1 MNSLQKLLEWLA
13 DLVELLGMAWPFLL
27 QGAMYTVLF
36 AAVSMVLGL
45 ILGFSVAVVRVTKVP
60 VVSQIA
66 AVYVSAF
73 RGTPLLVQIFVLY
86 YGLPSVGIEFT
97 PVTAGIL
104 ALTLNVAA
112 YLSESMRG
120 AILGIDKGQWEAGL
134 SVGLTWGQTL
144 WNIITPQALRLA
156 VPSLSN
162 SLISLIKD
170 TSLISVIT
178 VTELMLAT
186 KEVIAETFQPL
197 PLYLAAAGIYWLLS
211 ALFERVQKALENR
224 LTAPL
229 RRCVQP
235 PASRPAR
242 QTAARSSSSSLN
254 TSTPMRLRAAAV
266 TPSPAT
272 RLPLK
277 RPS

>member
-13 DLVELLGMAWPFLL
+13 NLVELLGMAWPFLL

-86 YGLPSVGIEFT
+86 YGLPSAGIEFT

-162 SLISLIKD
+162 SLIKD

-229 RRCVQP
+229 RR
-235 PASRPAR
+235 
-242 QTAARSSSSSLN
+242 
-254 TSTPMRLRAAAV
+254 
-266 TPSPAT
+266 
-272 RLPLK
+272 
-277 RPS
+277 

>member
-13 DLVELLGMAWPFLL
+13 NLVELLGMAWPFLL

-86 YGLPSVGIEFT
+86 YGLPSVGIEFP

-229 RRCVQP
+229 RR
-235 PASRPAR
+235 
-242 QTAARSSSSSLN
+242 
-254 TSTPMRLRAAAV
+254 
-266 TPSPAT
+266 
-272 RLPLK
+272 
-277 RPS
+277 

>member
-13 DLVELLGMAWPFLL
+13 NLVELLGIAWPFLL

-229 RRCVQP
+229 RR
-235 PASRPAR
+235 
-242 QTAARSSSSSLN
+242 
-254 TSTPMRLRAAAV
+254 
-266 TPSPAT
+266 
-272 RLPLK
+272 
-277 RPS
+277 